1 MRRRKFITLLGSAT
15 TLPLAWPLT
24 ARAQQPSRVR
34 RVGILMPYAK
44 GDTENQA
51 LIRAFKQ
58 ELEKLGWTEG
68 HTVQFDEHWTTDDM
82 GLVRDHA
89 ANLMAAKPDVVVATG
104 GRVIPILM
112 QLSNS
117 IPIVLPGGSDPV
129 RVGYAKTL
137 AHPGG
142 NVTGFT
148 LFELSIMGKSLE
160 ILKQIAPAVA
170 RVALIYNPDNPNS
183 IIYRQSS
190 EAASGPLGIE
200 PLDVPIHR
208 FADIDHAVTS
218 LADGQNG
225 AVFFLPDVTTLGLRD
240 EIVDLIARHRLP
252 AIYWDSSF
260 VKIGG
265 LAFYG
270 VDRPDIFRRS
280 AGYVD
285 RILRGEKPGD
295 LPFQQ
300 PTKYQ
305 LIINLKTAKAL
316 GLDVPFQLQQ
326 RADEVIE

>member
-15 TLPLAWPLT
+15 TLPLAWPLR
-24 ARAQQPSRVR
+24 ARAQQPGRVR
-34 RVGILMPYAK
+34 RVGIIMPYAK

-51 LIRAFKQ
+51 VIRAFKE

-200 PLDVPIHR
+200 PFDVPIHR

-225 AVFFLPDVTTLGLRD
+225 GVFFLPDVTTLGLRD
-240 EIVDLIARHRLP
+240 EIVDLIARQRLP

-260 VKIGG
+260 VRIGG

-270 VDRPDIFRRS
+270 VDRTDIFRRS